1 MSGSPIGVGDR
12 IADKYTVE
20 SIIGE
25 GGMGLVVA
33 ARHVELDQRVAIKL
47 LLPVIAQQGTAAE
60 RFRREARSAA
70 RIRSDHVC
78 RVLDVGTL
86 PTGVP
91 YLVME
96 FLEGGDLATELERR
110 TRLPVLEA
118 IEYVLQACEGLA
130 EAHAVGIVHRDLK
143 PANLYL
149 AKRSDGSRRVKL
161 LDFGVSKALDD
172 SGADLHKLTQTST
185 LVGSPLYMSPE
196 QLSSSRDV
204 DVRTDIW
211 ALGAVLYE
219 LLIGKPPFTGGNIP
233 QLVHSVVNEPHP
245 SAEQQDHS
253 LPRGIDAV
261 ITRALAK
268 KRDERYP
275 SIAEFASDLAPFAP
289 RHALISVSRVS
300 RLLSSQARGVP
311 TGTEDTAIEGR
322 SSRSSNGQ
330 GTPMAWSG
338 AKKQEAVKDAG
349 SGKRVGLVVAAII
362 VLLGLGIAIAL
373 GVRGGGPEEELPIA
387 KPAAP
392 SDVVRSAAAPAPV
405 APPPAPRE
413 EPAPPVEQAEA
424 APAAVA
430 PAAPAPAAESAVS
443 GERPRPRRER
453 AVSTREAA
461 TEPAAPPQAAS
472 PAAPAPKPS
481 SGISDFG
488 GRR

>member
-12 IADKYTVE
+12 IAEKYIVE

-96 FLEGGDLATELERR
+96 YLEGGDLATELERR

-172 SGADLHKLTQTST
+172 SGADMHKLTQTST

-268 KRDERYP
+268 RRDERYP

-300 RLLSSQARGVP
+300 RLLSSQDRGVP
-311 TGTEDTAIEGR
+311 TGTEDTAIDGR
-322 SSRSSNGQ
+322 SSRSSRSSSAQ

-338 AKKQEAVKDAG
+338 AKKETVKDAG
-349 SGKRVGLVVAAII
+349 NGKRTGLVLAAII
-362 VLLGLGIAIAL
+362 VLLGLGMAIAF
-373 GVRGGGPEEELPIA
+373 GMRGGEPEEELPIA
-387 KPAAP
+387 RPATP
-392 SDVVRSAAAPAPV
+392 SDVVPSAAAPAPV
-405 APPPAPRE
+405 EPPPSLRE
-413 EPAPPVEQAEA
+413 EPAVPAVVEQAAPPE
-424 APAAVA
+424 APAQEAT
-430 PAAPAPAAESAVS
+430 PAESSAD
-443 GERPRPRRER
+443 RTRPRRER
-453 AVSTREAA
+453 TVSTREAA
-461 TEPAAPPQAAS
+461 TEPAAPPPTAP
-472 PAAPAPKPS
+472 PAAPAPKPT

>member
-12 IADKYTVE
+12 IAEKYTVE

-47 LLPVIAQQGTAAE
+47 LLPAIAAQGTAAE

-78 RVLDVGTL
+78 RVLDVGSL
-86 PTGVP
+86 PSGVP

-96 FLEGGDLATELERR
+96 YLDGGDLATELERR
-110 TRLPVLEA
+110 TRLPVPEA

-172 SGADLHKLTQTST
+172 SGADQHKLTQTST

-233 QLVHSVVNEPHP
+233 QLVHAVVNEPYP
-245 SAEQQDHS
+245 SAEQQDHT

-261 ITRALAK
+261 IARALAK
-268 KRDERYP
+268 KRDERYQT
-275 SIAEFASDLAPFAP
+275 IADFATDLAPFAP

-300 RLLSSQARGVP
+300 RLLASQDRGVP
-311 TGTEDTAIEGR
+311 TGTEDTAIDNR
-322 SSRSSNGQ
+322 TSRSSPGQ

-338 AKKQEAVKDAG
+338 AKEQATRGG
-349 SGKRVGLVVAAII
+349 SGKRAGLVIAAIV
-362 VLLGLGIAIAL
+362 VLLGLGMAIAY
-373 GVRGGGPEEELPIA
+373 GMRSGEPEEELPIA
-387 KPAAP
+387 KPALP
-392 SDVVRSAAAPAPV
+392 SDVERAAAAPPPV
-405 APPPAPRE
+405 APPPAPSE
-413 EPAPPVEQAEA
+413 APEPAVAPGAAQQAEA
-424 APAAVA
+424 EP
-430 PAAPAPAAESAVS
+430 PPEAPAPSEAARA
-443 GERPRPRRER
+443 ERVRPRRER
-453 AVSTREAA
+453 ATTREAA
-461 TEPAAPPQAAS
+461 SEPAAPPS
-472 PAAPAPKPS
+472 AAPPATPAQPKPA
-481 SGISDFG
+481 SGVTDFG